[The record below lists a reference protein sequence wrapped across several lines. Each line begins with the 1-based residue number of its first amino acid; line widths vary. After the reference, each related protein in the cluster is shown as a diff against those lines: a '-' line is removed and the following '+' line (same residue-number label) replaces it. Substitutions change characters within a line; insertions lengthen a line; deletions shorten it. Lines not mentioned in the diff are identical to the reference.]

1 MRKHG
6 AAFAD
11 NAQAAP
17 ALPDKHTRKQ
27 KECGGGSPAQP
38 GVPSPTTAVRVTR
51 HPAQGLCAL
60 RAPGRSSGMWVPP
73 HNGGTHEALS
83 GAGVA
88 ASRTCLRHS
97 HCPPF
102 PSPAGGRARHG
113 RDEMGWA
120 VPACKAAALLQWC
133 SPTCATEARQGRTG
147 TCPKGVD
154 PVGQQWWW
162 DQPRAEQDKLQQH
175 RSTLEQAEPSCKG
188 RSNTA
193 PRQHL
198 HLLLPPTAQDRFP
211 HTLTGDRLS
220 LPAAWSLPRSSPA
233 VSGSHKGTASLSS
246 VGGDARGQQGWIRPP
261 SLPPLLGF
269 PNLHLPTCSQQCLHS
284 SWG

>member
-1 MRKHG
+1 MRKHE

-120 VPACKAAALLQWC
+120 VPACRLRPFCSGAALPVPPRPGRRGQGPVPRVLTLWVSNGGGTNLGLSRTSC
-133 SPTCATEARQGRTG
+133 SSTEVSWSRQSQAA
-147 TCPKGVD
+147 KG
-154 PVGQQWWW
+154 GQTQPLGSISSSCSHP
-162 DQPRAEQDKLQQH
+162 QPRID
-175 RSTLEQAEPSCKG
+175 
-188 RSNTA
+188 
-193 PRQHL
+193 
-198 HLLLPPTAQDRFP
+198 P
-211 HTLTGDRLS
+211 HT
-220 LPAAWSLPRSSPA
+220 
-233 VSGSHKGTASLSS
+233 
-246 VGGDARGQQGWIRPP
+246 
-261 SLPPLLGF
+261 
-269 PNLHLPTCSQQCLHS
+269 HS
-284 SWG
+284 REIG